1 MPKFIDAAATAPIT
15 KTGRPFT
22 KYRYTVSLNINEFR
36 TTIHAHA
43 RTKIGARKAAHALAS
58 EAQFYLEQAGLMP
71 VIYQKLLAQA
81 EGRPELP
88 ALGSSVYLTKEVA
101 GLPAGTECLVTESEW
116 NPEDEGAAPENT
128 FPIMA
133 LPLGTKEEFNP
144 IPLAL
149 DEFTTEVAAK

>member
-1 MPKFIDAAATAPIT
+1 MRNYFEAAASAPIT
-15 KTGRPFT
+15 KTGKPFT
-22 KYRYTVSLNINEFR
+22 KYRYTVSLNINEFQ

-43 RTKIGARKAAHALAS
+43 RTKIGARRASHALAS
-58 EAQFYLEQAGLMP
+58 EAEFYLDQAGLMP
-71 VIYQKLLAQA
+71 VIFEKLLAIA

-88 ALGSSVYLTKEVA
+88 PVGSTVRLTKEVA
-101 GLPAGTECLVTESEW
+101 GLKAGTECLVTESEW

-133 LPLGTKEEFNP
+133 LPLGTKEEINP

-149 DEFTTEVAAK
+149 DEFSMGRVGE